1 MFNFLKKIFLRI
13 EDAIISVI
21 VWFYKFFK
29 KGKSKKGFKKI
40 LFYLLSLGMIL
51 LGIFAIWF
59 TSLKTPSLNAFDDKL
74 LGQSAKIYDRTGTI
88 LLYDLSQKVRRSVV
102 PLEKI
107 DTDIVNATIAIE
119 DADFYNHGGIKIKSI
134 FRAALR
140 NVMSGG
146 YSEGGST
153 ITQQVIK
160 NSLLTKE
167 KTISRKIKEIFLA
180 IKLEKTATKE
190 EILSL
195 YLNNSPY
202 GGNIYGVEEA
212 SQLFFGKNAA
222 DVSLAEAAILASLPK
237 APSTYN
243 PYIGKKDL
251 LMARKDLVLE
261 KMYEYKMIT
270 KEEKELAQKE
280 TLVFQPRNMGSIKAA
295 HFVMFLKEQLEEKYG
310 EKKLAEGGFTV
321 ISTIDYEI
329 QTKVE
334 AIVSEYVKT
343 NQKRFTA
350 ENGSVV
356 VIDPKTGQILAM
368 VGSRDYFDQEID
380 GNFNIA
386 TAKRQ
391 PGSSFKPFVFATA
404 FNKGFTDKT
413 VLFDTPTEFSAS
425 CTPDH
430 VPKIPGAI
438 CYNPQNYEGGF
449 KGPMS
454 IRMALGA
461 SRNIPA
467 VKAAYLVGVNDIIE
481 TAKNM
486 GIEGLKD
493 INQYG
498 LSIALG
504 AADVSLLDMTGAYA
518 VFAND
523 GVKNKMEG
531 ILTIKDNKENILY
544 ETEPS
549 SSRVLPE
556 QTARLMNDILS
567 DPIARNS
574 IFVRNYFKDD
584 VVALKTG
591 TTNNSRD
598 AWMIGY
604 TPTIAVGA
612 WMGNND
618 NRPMSQ
624 VASAL
629 IVGPMWKKIMDELL
643 KTVPKESF
651 VEPEETSSDIKPFMR
666 GVYKTTDGTVHSE
679 LYWVDPKNPSGPQ
692 PTNPAKDPSFENW
705 EASVF
710 APGQEDVSTSTIQT
724 NTSED
729 FRISISGSKFYLSP
743 TSNVTVV
750 TSGTNNETLRVDYLI
765 NGTKIGESSSAPFS
779 ITIPLSNISYLDPEN
794 EIKAFEYRK
803 SGGEPRVSKTGFT
816 IQE

>member
-1 MFNFLKKIFLRI
+1 MFNFLKKVFLKI
-13 EDAIISVI
+13 EDLLISIIVGI
-21 VWFYKFFK
+21 YKFFK
-29 KGKSKKGFKKI
+29 KNKSKKGFKK
-40 LFYLLSLGMIL
+40 LFYWILAFGMVSLGL
-51 LGIFAIWF
+51 FALWF

-88 LLYDLSQKVRRSVV
+88 LLYDLSQKVRRSIV
-102 PLEKI
+102 PLDKI
-107 DTDIVNATIAIE
+107 DKNIVNATIAIE
-119 DADFYNHGGIKIKSI
+119 DADFYNHSGIKIKSI
-134 FRAALR
+134 FRAAFR
-140 NVMSGG
+140 NLQSGG

-167 KTISRKIKEIFLA
+167 KTITRKIKEIFLA

-190 EILSL
+190 EIISL

-212 SQLFFGKNAA
+212 SQLFFGKHAEKL
-222 DVSLAEAAILASLPK
+222 SLAEAAVLASLPK

-261 KMYEYKMIT
+261 KMFEYGMIT
-270 KEEKELAQKE
+270 KTEKEDAQKE
-280 TLVFQPRNMGSIKAA
+280 TLVFQPRNLGSIKAA
-295 HFVMFLKEQLEEKYG
+295 HFVMYIKDQLEEKYG
-310 EKKLAEGGFTV
+310 AKKLAEGGFTV

-329 QTKVE
+329 QKKVE
-334 AIVSEYVKT
+334 DIVFDYVKT
-343 NQKRFTA
+343 NQKKFIA

-356 VIDPKTGQILAM
+356 VIDPKTGQILAL

-380 GNFNIA
+380 GNYNIA

-404 FNKGFTDKT
+404 FNEGFTDKT

-430 VPKIPGAI
+430 VPKVTGAT

-467 VKAAYLVGVNDIIE
+467 VKAAYLTGVNDIIK
-481 TAKNM
+481 TATDM
-486 GIEGLKD
+486 GVTGLKD

-523 GVKNKMEG
+523 GVKNKIEG
-531 ILTIKDNKENILY
+531 ILTIKDSKDNILY
-544 ETEPS
+544 ESEPTP
-549 SSRVLPE
+549 SRVIPE

-574 IFVRNYFKDD
+574 IFVRSYFKDN

-598 AWMIGY
+598 AWMLGY

-618 NRPMSQ
+618 NRPMNQ

-643 KTVPKESF
+643 KTSPKESF
-651 VEPEETSSDIKPFMR
+651 VKPEEISSDTKPFMR
-666 GVYKTTDGTVHSE
+666 GIYKTTDGAVHSE
-679 LYWVDPKNPSGPQ
+679 LYWIDPQNPNGPQ
-692 PTNPAKDPSFENW
+692 PTNPSKDPSFENW
-705 EASVF
+705 EASVY
-710 APGQEDVSTSTIQT
+710 APGVEDISTSTIQI
-724 NTSED
+724 NSVGD
-729 FRISISGSKFYLSP
+729 FRINIPGNKFYLSP
-743 TSNVTVV
+743 TGYVTVIP
-750 TSGTNNETLRVDYLI
+750 SGTNNETLRIDYLI
-765 NGTKIGESSSAPFS
+765 NGTKVGESSNPPFS
-779 ITIPLSNISYLDPEN
+779 ITIPLSKVSVLDPEN
-794 EIKAFEYRK
+794 EI
-803 SGGEPRVSKTGFT
+803 
-816 IQE
+816 